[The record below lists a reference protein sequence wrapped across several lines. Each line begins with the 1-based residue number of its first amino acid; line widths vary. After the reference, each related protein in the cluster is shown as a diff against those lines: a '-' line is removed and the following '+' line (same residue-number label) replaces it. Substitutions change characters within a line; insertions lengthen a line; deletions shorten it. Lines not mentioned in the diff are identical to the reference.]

1 MQQQRGFTLIEL
13 IIVIVIL
20 GILAVTAAPRFIGF
34 QSDAREAALEGVAA
48 ALAGGSQL
56 VFARAAI
63 NGVQNTNT
71 SNDLD
76 IDNDGTDDLS
86 IINGYPNAN
95 AALASVDLD
104 DELLSWVDFSVQLST
119 DTDPTADFIVTAG
132 TDSFIITQNGT
143 AAGSGCEVVYSNAA
157 AGGSPSIAVTATDC

>member
-20 GILAVTAAPRFIGF
+20 GILAVTAAPRFVDF
-34 QSDAREAALEGVAA
+34 QSNAREAALEGVAA

-71 SNDLD
+71 TNDLD
-76 IDNDGTDDLS
+76 LNNDGNDDLS
-86 IINGYPNAN
+86 IINGYPDAN
-95 AALASVDLD
+95 ATLDSVDLD
-104 DELLSWVDFSVQLST
+104 DELLSWVDFSVQIST
-119 DTDPTADFIVTAG
+119 DANPTADFIVTGG
-132 TDSFIITQNGT
+132 TNLFTITQNGT
-143 AAGSGCEVVYSNAA
+143 DAGAGCEVVYANAPD
-157 AGGSPSIAVTATDC
+157 GGSPTITVTATDC

>member
-20 GILAVTAAPRFIGF
+20 GILAVTAAPRFVDF

-76 IDNDGTDDLS
+76 LNNDGTDDVS

-95 AALASVDLD
+95 AALDSVDLD

-119 DTDPTADFIVTAG
+119 DANPTSDFIVTAG

-143 AAGSGCEVVYSNAA
+143 DAGAGCEVVYTNAPA
-157 AGGSPSIAVTATDC
+157 RGSPAILVTATNC